1 MFWPLSVFYFR
12 LKMVTSELYT
22 KSAIKQRAPY
32 WLALKYYWPRLIGTC
47 VAWFLYDFV
56 TFPNGIFQQVL
67 FPMLSLS
74 WKRII

>member
-1 MFWPLSVFYFR
+1 
-12 LKMVTSELYT
+12 MVTSELYT

-56 TFPNGIFQQVL
+56 TFLMGFFSRYYFQCY
-67 FPMLSLS
+67 P
-74 WKRII
+74 